1 MELTFVATIVLAAA
15 VFVLSGMIAYVY
27 WQQTRMMNQVQSLA
41 QVIAKYYIPDHTPPE
56 PEPEVQPEPE
66 PEAKPQPE
74 PEVKEEAPVDDRVE
88 VVDKPADEPDID
100 DLQTKS
106 VVQLKELLSKKG
118 IPFGKRESKTGL
130 LQLLKATA

>member
-1 MELTFVATIVLAAA
+1 MELTFVATLLLAGA

-27 WQQTRMMNQVQSLA
+27 WQQTRMMSQVQSLA
-41 QVIAKYYIPDHTPPE
+41 QVIAKYYIPDNTPAEPEPEPE
-56 PEPEVQPEPE
+56 PEPEV
-66 PEAKPQPE
+66 K
-74 PEVKEEAPVDDRVE
+74 PEVESVTLPTLDDRVE